1 MRAVID
7 FVSPIFI
14 TDLLLMIRADLG
26 FLDAFVLN
34 YGRHVYPPLA
44 YINSEHIYKAVY
56 QSRHD

>member
-34 YGRHVYPPLA
+34 YGRHVFPPLV

-56 QSRHD
+56 QK